1 LDVIYAGWPTPLARA
16 FQEAGASVVSGLEM
30 LVHQAAEQVRLMTG
44 LCPPIDQ
51 MRAAGLAAME
61 SR

>member
-1 LDVIYAGWPTPLARA
+1 
-16 FQEAGASVVSGLEM
+16 VVSGLEM

-44 LCPPIDQ
+44 LRPPVDQ
-51 MRAAGLAAME
+51 MRAAGLAAMR